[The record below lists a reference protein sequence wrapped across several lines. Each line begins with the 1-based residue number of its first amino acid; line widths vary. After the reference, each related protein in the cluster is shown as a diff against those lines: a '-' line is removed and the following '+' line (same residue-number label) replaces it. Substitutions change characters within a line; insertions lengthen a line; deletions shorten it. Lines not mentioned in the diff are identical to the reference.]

1 MINIENGDLQF
12 ENIKLII
19 KKGLTRDEFMQS
31 DLFYDVLNQDD
42 YGYVRYYIKP
52 QTMCEQKF
60 VIALLFKPDK
70 LLSSV
75 TLGLAIDGAI
85 PTWENWSE
93 EEELRKKVL
102 LAKWLEKNL
111 GESSYDYTWGSIILA
126 YDRRSAS
133 SHITIYY
140 N

>member
-1 MINIENGDLQF
+1 MINTENGNLQL

-52 QTMCEQKF
+52 QTICEQKF

-70 LLSSV
+70 SLSSV

-93 EEELRKKVL
+93 EDELRKKAL
-102 LAKWLEKNL
+102 LGKWLEKNV
-111 GESSYDYTWGSIILA
+111 GEPPYDYTWGSMTLT

-133 SHITIYY
+133 SHITISY